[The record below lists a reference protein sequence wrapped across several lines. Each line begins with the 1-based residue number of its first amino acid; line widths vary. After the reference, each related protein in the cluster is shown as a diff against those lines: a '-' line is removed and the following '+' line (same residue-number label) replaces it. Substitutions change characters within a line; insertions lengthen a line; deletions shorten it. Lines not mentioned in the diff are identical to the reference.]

1 MAFFTRL
8 QTRLQSWWQDTPLPA
23 TDTSAS
29 PAFQLWHEFDEDS
42 KQWHPVESS
51 SSPPKSPDRP
61 DVAHSDSQLLRLVT
75 WNVDSTSPL
84 PGHRIEAILSCIF
97 GLSPAADIIFLQ
109 ELGRPAIAHILDS
122 PRVRQGWFLSDPNGA
137 IPNGQSFAS
146 MTMLSKARFQRPH
159 DNAKTSTLGPVWRV
173 KYPSRF
179 GRDALCCDVFIPSSS
194 SSEISSRVRLI
205 NVHLDSLPIQPSS
218 RPQQITIATSYLRSA
233 GRGIVAGDFNPV
245 LPEDATLLEDNG
257 LVDAWAEL
265 KPDEPGF
272 TWGID
277 GKQPFPPNRMDK
289 IAAFGLRL
297 QGVDIHHPGTAEDT
311 AAGGQDGGQEH
322 CATEGVAWSDHSG
335 LSCTFRQVG

>member
-23 TDTSAS
+23 TDASAS
-29 PAFQLWHEFDEDS
+29 PTFQSWHEFDEDS
-42 KQWHPVESS
+42 KQWRPVESS
-51 SSPPKSPDRP
+51 RDTPNSQDRS
-61 DVAHSDSQLLRLVT
+61 DVAHSDSQQLRLVT
-75 WNVDSTSPL
+75 WNVDSTSTL
-84 PGHRIEAILSCIF
+84 PERRIEAILSCIF

-109 ELGRPAIAHILDS
+109 ELSRHAIAHIVDS
-122 PRVRQGWFLSDPNGA
+122 PGVRQGWFLSDPNGA
-137 IPNGQSFAS
+137 IPDGQSFTS
-146 MTMLSKARFQRPH
+146 MTMLSKARFQQPQ
-159 DNAKTSTLGPVWRV
+159 DSANTATLGPVWRV

-179 GRDALCCDVFIPSSS
+179 GRDALCCDVFTPSS
-194 SSEISSRVRLI
+194 SSEIPVRIRLI

-218 RPQQITIATSYLRSA
+218 RPKQISIATSFLRSA

-245 LPEDATLLEDNG
+245 LPEDATLVEENG

-265 KPDEPGF
+265 KPDDPGF

-297 QGVDIHHPGTAEDT
+297 QGVDVHHPGTAEGT
-311 AAGGQDGGQEH
+311 AAAGQDGGQEH
-322 CATEGVAWSDHSG
+322 GTTEGVPWSDHSG
-335 LSCTFRQVG
+335 VSCTFRLVG